1 MALRIED
8 YAVIGNC
15 ETMALVGRDGSIDW
29 LCLPRFDS
37 DACFAALLG
46 TTENGR
52 WLIAP
57 TVQQTAVGR
66 RYLGNSLILETT
78 FQTETGSVQ
87 VIDGLSRRDGVTDL
101 MRVVKGVRG
110 SVEMYTEIVLRF
122 DYGRSIPWA
131 SRNEDGRLEFISG
144 PNRVVL
150 DTSVAVHG
158 EEMRTVGK
166 FDVHAGEEH
175 CFAMSWTLSFHP
187 LPNILNPKEVLDE
200 ERRAWESWASQFRQI
215 KRWSE
220 PVIRSLL
227 TLKALTHR
235 ETGGIVA
242 AATTSLPEQIG
253 GSRNWDYRFCW
264 LRDATFT
271 IYALI
276 NAGFLDEARRWRD
289 WLLRAVAG
297 NPEDLQIMYGL
308 AGERRLTEY
317 EIPWLAGYENSKP
330 VRLGNKAAGQ
340 LQLDVVGELLDT
352 LYVARKAG
360 LPPSEATWPVE
371 ATLVAHLANVWDQP
385 DSGIW
390 EVRGAKRHFTHSK
403 VMAWVAFDRAI
414 RMIEEFGLEGPVT
427 DWRRI
432 RDVIHCQVCER
443 GYDARMGSFVQSYGS
458 SALDA
463 SLLLIP
469 LVGFLPPDDPR
480 VIGTVEA
487 IERRLMRDGLLLRY
501 EDGRGS
507 DELPPGQGAFL
518 ACSFWLVDNYV
529 LLGRVDDARSMF
541 ERLVALCNDVGL
553 LAEEYDGRTCR
564 QVGNFPQAFS
574 HLALINSAYN
584 LIDHR
589 GPAND
594 RSKT

>member
-1 MALRIED
+1 MSSRIED

-46 TTENGR
+46 NNDNGR

-57 TVQQTAVGR
+57 TADATATHR
-66 RYLGNSLILETT
+66 RYLGNSLVLETT
-78 FQTETGSVQ
+78 FETKTGIVQ
-87 VIDGLSRRDGVTDL
+87 VVDALARQNGTTDL
-101 MRVVKGVRG
+101 VRVAKCLEGQVAMR
-110 SVEMYTEIVLRF
+110 TEIVLRF
-122 DYGRSIPWA
+122 DYGRTIPWA
-131 SRNEDGRLEFISG
+131 SKDENGRLEFISG

-150 DTSVAVHG
+150 DTPLALEG
-158 EEMRTVGK
+158 KDMRTISSFNMK
-166 FDVHAGEEH
+166 AGEEVTL
-175 CFAMSWTLSFHP
+175 AITWNLSFRP
-187 LPNILNPKEVLDE
+187 APVAVNPKQVLE
-200 ERRAWESWASQFRQI
+200 QEQRRWEQWAARF
-215 KRWSE
+215 KPVDTWSR

-227 TLKALTHR
+227 TLKALTHH

-253 GSRNWDYRFCW
+253 GPRNWDYRFCW

-276 NAGFLDEARRWRD
+276 NAGFMEEARQWRD

-297 NPEDLQIMYGL
+297 DPDDLQIMYGVG
-308 AGERRLTEY
+308 GERRLTEY
-317 EIPWLAGYENSKP
+317 EIPWLRGYEASKP
-330 VRLGNKAAGQ
+330 VRIGNQASSQ
-340 LQLDVVGELLDT
+340 LQLDVFGELLDT

-360 LPPSEATWPVE
+360 LSPDEAMWPVE
-371 ATLVAHLANVWDQP
+371 RAIVTHLAKVWDQP

-390 EVRGAKRHFTHSK
+390 EVRGPERHFTHSK
-403 VMAWVAFDRAI
+403 VMTWVAFDRAI
-414 RMIEEFGLEGPVT
+414 RTIEEFGLDGPA
-427 DWRRI
+427 DEWRHI
-432 RDVIHCQVCER
+432 RDAIHRQVCEK
-443 GYDARMGSFVQSYGS
+443 GFNAELGSFVQSYGS
-458 SALDA
+458 PALDA

-480 VIGTVEA
+480 VIRTIEA
-487 IERRLMRDGLLLRY
+487 VERRLMRNGLLLRY

-507 DELPPGQGAFL
+507 DELPPGQGVFL
-518 ACSFWLVDNYV
+518 ACSFWLVDSYV
-529 LLGRVDDARSMF
+529 LIGRLDDARQLF
-541 ERLVALCNDVGL
+541 ERLLALCNDVGL
-553 LAEEYDGRTCR
+553 LAEEYDVSQHR

-584 LIDHR
+584 LANHR
-589 GPAND
+589 GPARD
-594 RSKT
+594 RSKS